1 MVKQNYQ
8 SEITGDEK
16 KVSKAILKNTRA
28 SLKYA
33 TEFARELKNK
43 PIKKS
48 EAFLN
53 DILEKKRYLP
63 LRKYN
68 RKVAHRPGK
77 SESGV
82 KSGRY
87 PSGTTKVF
95 LELLQNLKANADYK
109 GLDSDK
115 LIIKNVFAS
124 EGFRRMSYQSQGRIS
139 GKRRKKKSIHL
150 EAVAIEGSGL

>member
-8 SEITGDEK
+8 SEVTGDGK
-16 KVSKAILKNTRA
+16 KVSKVILKNKRA

-43 PIKKS
+43 PIKKA
-48 EAFLN
+48 EALLN

-68 RKVAHRPGK
+68 KKVAHRPGK

-87 PSGTTKVF
+87 PTGTTKIF
-95 LELLQNLKANADYK
+95 LELMQNLRANADYK

-115 LIIKNVFAS
+115 LVIKNIFAS
-124 EGFRRMSYQSQGRIS
+124 EGFRRMGYQSQGRIS
-139 GKRRKKKSIHL
+139 GKRRKRKSIHL
-150 EAVAIEGSGL
+150 EAIAIEGSGL